1 MTSSPPAPASSEG
14 RPVKPHATLFRLGL
28 TPLIIHFKSGD
39 YISSQMLDSHDVK
52 ILKKMVTDTA
62 RQEEIRYV
70 RNDMFTPTTF

>member
-1 MTSSPPAPASSEG
+1 MSSSPPPASSEG
-14 RPVKPHATLFRLGL
+14 RQAKPHATLFRLGL
-28 TPLIIHFKSGD
+28 TPLIIHFKSSG

-70 RNDMFTPTTF
+70 HNNKMFTPNAF